1 MNTDNKMSTGASGA
15 RGPGGGARGGD
26 RGDRGGERGERGGD
40 RGGPMGDDDKRG
52 GGRGFGR
59 KKVCRFCAEKNAQ
72 VDFKDQ
78 ATLKYFVT
86 ERGKIIPRRISG
98 NCAKHQR
105 EVAVAIK
112 RARGIALL
120 PYNAVVG

>member
-1 MNTDNKMSTGASGA
+1 MIGNDRNA
-15 RGPGGGARGGD
+15 PRGGD
-26 RGDRGGERGERGGD
+26 RDRDRDRGDRDGGRGGA
-40 RGGPMGDDDKRG
+40 GGDDEKRG

-59 KKVCRFCAEKNAQ
+59 KKVCRFCAEKNAK

-78 ATLKYFVT
+78 STLKYFVT

-105 EVAVAIK
+105 EIATAIK
-112 RARGIALL
+112 RARGLALL
-120 PYNAVVG
+120 PYNAMVG

>member
-1 MNTDNKMSTGASGA
+1 MNGSGERHSGG
-15 RGPGGGARGGD
+15 RGPRGNGGGNGV
-26 RGDRGGERGERGGD
+26 GER
-40 RGGPMGDDDKRG
+40 DDDKRG
-52 GGRGFGR
+52 GRGGFGR
-59 KKVCRFCAEKNAQ
+59 KRVCRFCAEKNSK

-105 EVAVAIK
+105 QMATAIK
-112 RARGIALL
+112 RARSLALIPYTVIA
-120 PYNAVVG
+120 G